1 MSGTKHKNIKSIFFF
16 FNHALLTMHIIKVV
30 VVLPEH
36 DINWPKPVLVKK
48 PKLMGYQKGSPGP

>member
-48 PKLMGYQKGSPGP
+48 PNIDGIPKR